1 MCVILVFFSVL
12 MLICLIVFFNRGR
25 DSICHIIGNRSL
37 SFMEYRMMVFLHCAT
52 ALAVMAAV

>member
-1 MCVILVFFSVL
+1 